1 MYLMDMFDNQ
11 YLLLWRERER
21 ERERESILNCLDITQ
36 YLISRYC
43 IRVAVGKEFQFPSPS
58 PSHSHRVSVGIPT
71 CFPMGIPMGNSHVGI
86 LCGFHMANPP
96 SKSYENS
103 KSYWILL

>member
-11 YLLLWRERER
+11 YLLLWRKREGERER
-21 ERERESILNCLDITQ
+21 EREGILNCLDITQ

-43 IRVAVGKEFQFPSPS
+43 IRVAMGKEFQFPS

-71 CFPMGIPMGNSHVGI
+71 CFPMGNSHVGI
-86 LCGFHMANPP
+86 LCGFTWQIPRRNPIG
-96 SKSYENS
+96 YF
-103 KSYWILL
+103 L